1 MTGRG
6 PGASIPI
13 ESEPR
18 LWFFV
23 LTRFLGANR
32 YPRRS
37 KTLYARRQRTN
48 LTGVKMS
55 GGQDGDAREAQ
66 WLRWR
71 SVADLYHAFFTGLI
85 LSVVT
90 RRGTADAAEFVFQVF
105 RRQQQERFLPG
116 LEKLGLSHL
125 PPAVA
130 AAQYHYL
137 SNWIGGVSVEY
148 MYETDRKAWIRY
160 PPPRWIWKG
169 TAICGVP
176 GEVSR
181 AMLRGW
187 HANNGVSLGNPNLG
201 FVCTKQSV
209 DGQDGLE
216 GYYCEYDHPL
226 EPDARLVFARHLEA
240 PKFDSAAAPALP
252 VASWPRPRLEKAY
265 RNYAMEYVR
274 TAAPVMVNLFG
285 PDDAGYLLHLTGKLI
300 GMQYFDEIA
309 RGLGVGRGTA
319 GDFAAFVAAL
329 FEAQDDIADV
339 NESGGIFEIRQ
350 ATWKLMA
357 DVGDYHPACAGVL
370 EGLFEGLAAGC
381 GRRIAIDMRPAAG
394 GAPPLVW
401 SIG

>member
-1 MTGRG
+1 MAMTEAG
-6 PGASIPI
+6 GA
-13 ESEPR
+13 
-18 LWFFV
+18 
-23 LTRFLGANR
+23 A
-32 YPRRS
+32 
-37 KTLYARRQRTN
+37 
-48 LTGVKMS
+48 
-55 GGQDGDAREAQ
+55 DEAK

-71 SVADLYHAFFTGLI
+71 GVADLYHAFFTGLI
-85 LSVVT
+85 LTVVT
-90 RRGTADAAEFVFQVF
+90 RRGTAEAAEFVFRVF

-137 SNWIGGVSVEY
+137 SNWIGGVAVEY

-160 PPPRWIWKG
+160 PPPRWIWRG

-187 HANNGVSLGNPNLG
+187 HANNGVALGNPNLG

-216 GYYCEYDHPL
+216 GYYSEYDHAL
-226 EPDARLVFARHLEA
+226 EIGARLVFARHLEA
-240 PKFDSAAAPALP
+240 PMFDPATAPALP
-252 VASWPRPRLEKAY
+252 VASWPKPRLEKAY

-274 TAAPVMVNLFG
+274 TAAPVLVQLVG

-309 RGLGVGRGTA
+309 RGFGLGRGA
-319 GDFAAFVAAL
+319 ASQFAAFLRAL
-329 FEAQDDIADV
+329 VEAQDDVAELS
-339 NESGGIFEIRQ
+339 ESGGAFEIRQ
-350 ATWKLMA
+350 QTWKLMA
-357 DVGDYHPACAGVL
+357 DVGDCHPACARVL

-381 GRRIAIDMRPAAG
+381 GRRITVHMRSGAAG
-394 GAPPLVW
+394 KPPFVW